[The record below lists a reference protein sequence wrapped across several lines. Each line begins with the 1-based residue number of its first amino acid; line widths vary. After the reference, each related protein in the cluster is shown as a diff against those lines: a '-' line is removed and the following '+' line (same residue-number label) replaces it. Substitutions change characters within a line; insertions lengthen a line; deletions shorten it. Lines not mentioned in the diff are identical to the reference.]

1 MPNAPLRT
9 AAALAALAA
18 FLPLAAL
25 AAPKPFTGLT
35 AGWDHTVGVAPTP
48 QTPRA
53 QETWKKSDGELVSYL
68 SDAALSY
75 DDMVAMVKKNMTDN
89 GFKAAVDSDR
99 KCDGRR
105 AHEVEMTF
113 GTTVVHQLIVDD
125 APGVTRLTYT
135 RPQTTPVGAD
145 VTSAITAYCGAAQ

>member
-1 MPNAPLRT
+1 MPNASLRT
-9 AAALAALAA
+9 AAALAALVA
-18 FLPLAAL
+18 FLPVAAL

-35 AGWDHTVGVAPTP
+35 GWDHAVGATATP

-68 SDAALSY
+68 SDATLSY
-75 DDMVAMVKKNMTDN
+75 DDMVAMVKKNMADN
-89 GFKAAVDSDR
+89 GFKATVDSDR

-125 APGVTRLTYT
+125 TPGVTRLTYT
-135 RPQTTPVGAD
+135 RPQTTPAAAD